1 MSEMLDVVNEQDEV
15 IGVESRDIIH
25 EKGLLHREV
34 HVLFYTPRG
43 TMIFQ
48 RRSMKKASWPGHL
61 IWAASGH
68 VGSGKTYL
76 ETAQI
81 ESKEE
86 TGLNIPLGDFHF
98 IGQVRRLAQVDPQDG
113 IINNSIRMVYTY
125 EFLGKLEDLQ
135 IEPEEGDGFVEYSLK
150 DMLNL
155 PESEKKKFVPS
166 TFNDQYQGFIRQ
178 ILEMLHT

>member
-15 IGVESRDIIH
+15 IGVESRDVIH

-34 HVLFYTPRG
+34 HVLFYTPKG

-48 RRSMKKASWPGHL
+48 RRSMKKQSWPGRL

-68 VGSGKTYL
+68 VETGKTYL

-81 ESKEE
+81 ESREE
-86 TGLNIPLGDFHF
+86 TGLEIPFEDFHF
-98 IGQVRRLAQVDPQDG
+98 IGTVNNLSQIDPQDG
-113 IINNSIRMVYTY
+113 IINNSIRKVYTY
-125 EFLGKLEDLQ
+125 KYSGELNELK
-135 IEPEEGDGFVEYSLK
+135 IEPEEGDGFVEYPLK

-166 TFNDQYQGFIRQ
+166 TFNSQYQGFIRQ
-178 ILEMLHT
+178 ILEMISA